1 MVRITLNNG
10 SFLDIERAAFVGKIV
25 DCNGRACG
33 GVTTYSFS
41 EAEVNALDKVVELQK
56 IFDAVLPPEME
67 SMPNLEICDN
77 SEQSA
82 DSE

>member
-10 SFLDIERAAFVGKIV
+10 SFLDIERAAFIGKIT

-41 EAEVNALDKVVELQK
+41 EAEINALDKTVELQK
-56 IFDAVLPPEME
+56 IFDIVLPPETE
-67 SMPNLEICDN
+67 TIPNFELEN
-77 SEQSA
+77 TSE
-82 DSE
+82 